1 MPTLQHLI
9 DELRKLQVKPEQI
22 RIKGRLYDELVDDA
36 DDVSE
41 DAD

>member
-1 MPTLQHLI
+1 MPNLQHLL
-9 DELRKLQVKPEQI
+9 DELKKLQVKPEQV

-41 DAD
+41 DEV